1 MCIFTLIGAHTVIY
15 LDLLWMVGRFFH
27 LFSTS
32 IWYVVT
38 ALSSFLVLSILLTW
52 LFHLGWLHSFS
63 QNHLKTFSIPMVFS
77 RKPNSSNSFK
87 CPDWIISQFNWF
99 GFIATWGCELIQI
112 FLLPHRLNLYY
123 AFHVCESARFHLCPS
138 ARNLII
144 GRDREG
150 LYGHPSA
157 RLFFVTWWTWCR
169 EFSLQLCMCSSQWT
183 SKKYNKYNYSTV
195 SSYLHPCQQWNII
208 NALSKLSS
216 SRRKSLLQS
225 G

>member
-1 MCIFTLIGAHTVIY
+1 MIFMFIFTLIGAHTVIY
-15 LDLLWMVGRFFH
+15 LDLLWMVGHFFH
-27 LFSTS
+27 LFSS
-32 IWYVVT
+32 LHLIPWLLLWV
-38 ALSSFLVLSILLTW
+38 LFSFSVFYSLDRMIICQ

-63 QNHLKTFSIPMVFS
+63 HDHLKTFSIPMVFS

-112 FLLPHRLNLYY
+112 FLLPHRLNLYH

-150 LYGHPSA
+150 PYGLPSA
-157 RLFFVTWWTWCR
+157 RLFFVTWWT
-169 EFSLQLCMCSSQWT
+169 FLQR
-183 SKKYNKYNYSTV
+183 
-195 SSYLHPCQQWNII
+195 I
-208 NALSKLSS
+208 
-216 SRRKSLLQS
+216 
-225 G
+225 